1 MRVLALRHT
10 ATLSVIGGK
19 YIALDNP
26 DGSIELGQHSGSK

>member
-19 YIALDNP
+19 YIALDNR
-26 DGSIELGQHSGSK
+26 DGSVEVGQHPGSK